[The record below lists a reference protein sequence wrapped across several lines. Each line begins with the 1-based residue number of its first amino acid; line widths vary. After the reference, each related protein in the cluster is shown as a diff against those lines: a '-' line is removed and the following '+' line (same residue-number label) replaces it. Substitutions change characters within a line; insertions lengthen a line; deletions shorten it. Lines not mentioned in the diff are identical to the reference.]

1 MSDALAMIEVRIAD
15 LPRGGDDGGELVA
28 GGEHHMLGVAFALAV
43 AMSAK
48 AMSPAPLLEPD
59 TMITQVRKARWVT
72 WPRAKCWDPNQRVIN
87 GICVFDTRPV
97 PPAEHM
103 CVAWWDGVCVEH
115 YGTLKGWRKAKVP
128 PRR

>member
-1 MSDALAMIEVRIAD
+1 MLHPP
-15 LPRGGDDGGELVA
+15 LGGE
-28 GGEHHMLGVAFALAV
+28 GSHGEETMMISVAFALAV

-48 AMSPAPLLEPD
+48 AMSPAPLLEPA

-87 GICVFDTRPV
+87 GICVFDARPV